1 MAVGRATL
9 LLSLRDVW
17 PNAGVWRGRSLAL
30 PTCLRPHEPC
40 LRRLGCFD
48 CHVAGFCDN
57 RGSRPLTLPLH
68 GWEGIIEDA
77 FHLNHAGN
85 AATQETIA

>member
-30 PTCLRPHEPC
+30 PTCLRLMSHACVGLVVSIAMSRVFATIEGHDPSPC
-40 LRRLGCFD
+40 LSTDGKGLLRMPF
-48 CHVAGFCDN
+48 
-57 RGSRPLTLPLH
+57 
-68 GWEGIIEDA
+68 I
-77 FHLNHAGN
+77 
-85 AATQETIA
+85 